1 MPINIIITVALLLL
15 TAFILSRI
23 FTLPK
28 NIWLLFISQPLVM
41 SASPIIVFIGG
52 ILSTKMASDPSLAT
66 LPITLLI
73 LGVAAGSIPAALLA
87 KAKGRKFAVYAGLT
101 CSLTAAI
108 IAIFATKMSSFELF
122 SFASLLFGVGGAF
135 TQQLRFA
142 AIESSVNVDDVPKIL
157 SILMLSGVFAAFLGP
172 EIAVVGKEWLIS
184 PHGYAGSFSLLMVLI
199 ICSMF
204 IMMAFKNPPIN
215 SDDAVGEAR
224 PLSVIVKQPIFL
236 IAICTATIG
245 FTLMSYL
252 MTATPIS
259 MHHMQGHSLQ
269 ETKWVIQSHI
279 AAMYIPSLFTPWLV
293 KKIKLK
299 GLMLLGTL
307 IYSVVAF
314 IAFSGHEVM
323 HYWWALILLGIGWN
337 FLFLTGTSLL
347 PQSYHASE
355 RHKVQATNDFILFG
369 FQAVASLLAGWV
381 LFNAGWHWVVITS
394 MPFILILFCVIGF
407 YHKHQQTL
415 QANEN
420 SHDIGDEK

>member
-1 MPINIIITVALLLL
+1 MLINIFVTLLLL
-15 TAFILSRI
+15 LTTAFILSRI
-23 FTLPK
+23 FTLPR

-52 ILSTKMASDPSLAT
+52 ILSSKMADDPSLAT
-66 LPITLLI
+66 LPITLMI
-73 LGVAAGSIPAALLA
+73 LGVAAGSIPAAMLA
-87 KAKGRKFAVYAGLT
+87 KIKGRKFAVYVGLS
-101 CSLTAAI
+101 CSFTAVILAMIAAKMAI
-108 IAIFATKMSSFELF
+108 FELF
-122 SFASLLFGVGGAF
+122 SFASLLIGIGGAF

-142 AIESSVNVDDVPKIL
+142 AIESSLNPDDVPKIL

-172 EIAVVGKEWLIS
+172 EVAVVGKDWLTS
-184 PHGYAGSFSLLMVLI
+184 PHGYAGSFLLLAAFI
-199 ICSMF
+199 ISAM
-204 IMMAFKNPPIN
+204 IMMTAFKNPPIN
-215 SDDAVGEAR
+215 DDEIVGEAR

-245 FTLMSYL
+245 FALMSYL

-259 MHHMQGHSLQ
+259 MHHVQGHSLN

-293 KKIKLK
+293 KYLKLK
-299 GLMLLGTL
+299 GLMIIGTL
-307 IYSVVAF
+307 IYALVAF
-314 IAFSGHEVM
+314 IALSGHEVM

-355 RHKVQATNDFILFG
+355 RHKVQATNDFVLFG
-369 FQAVASLLAGWV
+369 FQAAASLLAGWV

-394 MPFILILFCVIGF
+394 LPFILVLFTVIGF
-407 YHKHQQTL
+407 YHRHQKTL
-415 QANEN
+415 QM
-420 SHDIGDEK
+420 KVK